1 MNDPELIDKLIEDIP
16 EVASVQEVAEL
27 LRVREVSISKW
38 IRQGHLKAFR
48 AGKRV
53 VRIPKAQL
61 REFLITADSMEDTTE
76 KD

>member
-1 MNDPELIDKLIEDIP
+1 MNDPELVDKLIEDIP
-16 EVASVQEVAEL
+16 ELASVQEVAEL

-38 IRQGHLKAFR
+38 IRQGHLKALR

-53 VRIPKAQL
+53 VRIPKDQL
-61 REFLITADSMEDTTE
+61 RDFLIAADNMEDINE